1 MTKQLEKLK
10 SLLFAEESVF
20 VVLDGASVP
29 GLLGKLHE
37 LEPVHTCMYR
47 GEIEPDLAE
56 VAPYLVQLEPDA
68 PFTDW
73 VLTEGWGNHW
83 GVFLTSRTAF
93 GAVHRHLRKLLIVH
107 DPAGKPLYFRFY
119 DPRVLR
125 VFLPTC
131 ELAELKN
138 MFGSEVAEYWSEGE
152 NAQTVERFKKSA
164 EGLLDR
170 QTQPVGEAR

>member
-1 MTKQLEKLK
+1 MTKQVEKLK
-10 SLLFAEESVF
+10 SLLFVEDTVF

-29 GLLGKLHE
+29 GLLGMLHE
-37 LEPVHTCMYR
+37 LQPKHTCLYR

-83 GVFLTSRTAF
+83 GIFLTTRADF
-93 GAVHRHLRKLLIVH
+93 GTVHRHLRKLLIVH
-107 DPAGKPLYFRFY
+107 DPDGKPLYFRFY

-131 ELAELKN
+131 EAAELKDI
-138 MFGSEVAEYWSEGE
+138 FGGTIRYFMME
-152 NAQTVERFKKSA
+152 NETNLELCRFA
-164 EGLLDR
+164 CPNGALE
-170 QTQPVGEAR
+170 QPVEQL

>member
-1 MTKQLEKLK
+1 MTKQVEKLK
-10 SLLFAEESVF
+10 SELFGEDTVF

-29 GLLGKLHE
+29 GLLAKLTE
-37 LEPVHTCMYR
+37 LQPVHTCLYR
-47 GEIEPDLAE
+47 GDIEPDLAE

-83 GVFLTSRTAF
+83 GVFLTARTDF
-93 GAVHRHLRKLLIVH
+93 GTVHRHLRKLLIVH
-107 DPAGKPLYFRFY
+107 DPDGKPLYFRFY

-131 ELAELKN
+131 EAAELKD
-138 MFGSEVAEYWSEGE
+138 MFGAVVESYWFEGDDAGTAEKFRGAKQEFS
-152 NAQTVERFKKSA
+152 RS
-164 EGLLDR
+164 
-170 QTQPVGEAR
+170 TQKL